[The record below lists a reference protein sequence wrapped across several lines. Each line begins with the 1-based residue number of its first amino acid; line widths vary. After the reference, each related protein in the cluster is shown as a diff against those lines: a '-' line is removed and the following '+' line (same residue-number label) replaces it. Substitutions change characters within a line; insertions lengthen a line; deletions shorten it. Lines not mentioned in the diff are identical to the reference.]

1 MTYSPVT
8 GADFARTFLAPMQP
22 ADLFGLMVGGI
33 ISPEL
38 VLGLGLHSI
47 GGYANERASPER
59 ADRGR
64 PEIREVLALLLELQ
78 RTGRLSVQLEVAG
91 QARLGTLEIGVGDRE
106 DASERRLRQLLA
118 LAPDQTTF
126 PVTYTLCAAR
136 PGQIAIRTRSP
147 IEVLDQLAGDVD
159 APDDVANGSTYAAFH
174 SNAWRNACRVSWSIT
189 VCSSRAAPTRQSA
202 TTAPGSGSA
211 TMISPPSACSAS

>member
-1 MTYSPVT
+1 M
-8 GADFARTFLAPMQP
+8 
-22 ADLFGLMVGGI
+22 
-33 ISPEL
+33 
-38 VLGLGLHSI
+38 LGLGLHSI
-47 GGYANERASPER
+47 GGYANERASPSGQIA
-59 ADRGR
+59 ADPKFG
-64 PEIREVLALLLELQ
+64 EVLALLLELQ

-106 DASERRLRQLLA
+106 DAPERRLRQLLA

-159 APDDVANGSTYAAFH
+159 APDDVANGSTYA
-174 SNAWRNACRVSWSIT
+174 SLPLERVAERLPRLLVNHGVLEPRSAYAAVSYNGTWFWIGDDDLATKRVFSL
-189 VCSSRAAPTRQSA
+189 VMLLLSLSQSSRASHP
-202 TTAPGSGSA
+202 
-211 TMISPPSACSAS
+211 